1 MITTH
6 AVKCKVHVEVSMKR
20 KLSLS
25 YLNELLQW
33 LGKAISSGATG
44 PVLSKVPIRPNSR
57 RNDRG
62 GGLRFWV
69 RF

>member
-25 YLNELLQW
+25 YLNELLQ
-33 LGKAISSGATG
+33 
-44 PVLSKVPIRPNSR
+44 
-57 RNDRG
+57 
-62 GGLRFWV
+62 
-69 RF
+69 